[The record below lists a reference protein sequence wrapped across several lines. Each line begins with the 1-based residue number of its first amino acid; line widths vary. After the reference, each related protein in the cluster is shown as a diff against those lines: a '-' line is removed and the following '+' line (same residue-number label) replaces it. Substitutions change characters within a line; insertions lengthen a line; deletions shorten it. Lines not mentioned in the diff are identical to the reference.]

1 MPKWHIPVYT
11 LNTIYEWLLWSW
23 SNSSWIYNYL
33 CNQCLSL
40 LMLWIWISIR
50 ERCTS
55 SWDKVCLCLWL
66 VTGLW
71 FSPVP
76 STNKTDHH
84 DITESGIKHH
94 QTNTILLFTNVA
106 RWLTVGYIQKRKR
119 FHSSKNHINVGLCYL
134 SQFFPQLSSLT
145 ALYSEKKFAF
155 CNT

>member
-23 SNSSWIYNYL
+23 SNGSWIYNCL

-55 SWDKVCLCLWL
+55 SCDKVCLWL

-76 STNKTDHH
+76 STNKTDRH

-119 FHSSKNHINVGLCYL
+119 FHSSINHINVALCYL
-134 SQFFPQLSSLT
+134 SQFFPQLSS
-145 ALYSEKKFAF
+145 
-155 CNT
+155 